1 MVVVVVV
8 VVMDSSVAVRLIC
21 TESLRRKELRFL
33 IPGRF
38 GKVRLCWYLFSLFF
52 LAQKGSGILAS
63 KIELHVCLFIYVYL
77 STLVYNREQRKK
89 RKKKTTP
96 NAGLEPATL

>member
-1 MVVVVVV
+1 MMVVVV

-38 GKVRLCWYLFSLFF
+38 GKVRLCWYLFSVSF
-52 LAQKGSGILAS
+52 LAQKGSRILAS
-63 KIELHVCLFIYVYL
+63 KIELHVCLFIYIYL
-77 STLVYNREQRKK
+77 STLVYNRE
-89 RKKKTTP
+89 
-96 NAGLEPATL
+96 